1 MAQFT
6 IAAKVRN
13 ETGKKA
19 AKAIRAAGNIPA
31 VVYDEAGKATSITV
45 NSVEFNKV
53 WRNIT
58 KTTLVTLDVD
68 GKSCD
73 AFISDVEYDISMP
86 ISSPCRTRRKL
97 SAHTN
102 SSTRELLPAFSRADS
117 WSGTFL
123 RFASARSR
131 RTFPCASLSMSLKS
145 TSAMSSL

>member
-73 AFISDVEYDISMP
+73 AFISDVEQKVELVNKIPGGFTEVSVLGEKGAAGEPYKDYVMVAT
-86 ISSPCRTRRKL
+86 TRPE
-97 SAHTN
+97 T
-102 SSTRELLPAFSRADS
+102 LPGDTAVAVNPKARYRA
-117 WSGTFL
+117 
-123 RFASARSR
+123 
-131 RTFPCASLSMSLKS
+131 
-145 TSAMSSL
+145 